1 MRDALDDLVGAEP
14 AQVVADLAA
23 GHVLGGFPELGCEVV
38 PQVAAGEAGGPER
51 ERAACAEQCL
61 DAVAGE
67 PHPGDAGA
75 GRADDRAGEC
85 VERGGS
91 GGGVVADAF
100 GVEQAPVS
108 CVADLGQCGE
118 VSQLFPDLEV
128 ARLVDRGLGTERP
141 PFLQVLLD
149 LSLLVIQVQVGA
161 DPAGDDLGPEA
172 ARGWG
177 SCRAAGSGGRRRC
190 SPCPGGRYRCCPGSA
205 AQRRS
210 AR

>member
-23 GHVLGGFPELGCEVV
+23 GHVLWRFPELGAEVV

-51 ERAACAEQCL
+51 EGAAGTQEGL

-67 PHPGDAGA
+67 PHPGDVGA

-141 PFLQVLLD
+141 PFH
-149 LSLLVIQVQVGA
+149 
-161 DPAGDDLGPEA
+161 
-172 ARGWG
+172 
-177 SCRAAGSGGRRRC
+177 SGT
-190 SPCPGGRYRCCPGSA
+190 A
-205 AQRRS
+205 
-210 AR
+210 